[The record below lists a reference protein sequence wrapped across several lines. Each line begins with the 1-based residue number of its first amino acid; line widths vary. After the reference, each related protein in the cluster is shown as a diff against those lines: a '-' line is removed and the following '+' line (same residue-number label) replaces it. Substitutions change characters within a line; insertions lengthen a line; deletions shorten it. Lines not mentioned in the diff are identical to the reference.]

1 MWGTDLPSLL
11 THATYPQL
19 LGWVSRHC
27 TFLSPA
33 ALRGVLGENA
43 WRVYGP
49 IPPERKNL

>member
-19 LGWVSRHC
+19 LGYVSRHC
-27 TFLSPA
+27 DFLSPE

-49 IPPERKNL
+49 FSQERKNI